1 MKIYW
6 GDKMAS
12 FLKFLNKHKWAIII
26 ITIMIIIFVAMFLLV
41 RSLFFVDETGT
52 LYGNRLDG
60 IEQVKLNEDT
70 LKKMVE
76 GIKKSESVQMV
87 TYRLEGKVLNVSID
101 VTNGTTVKTAKTFVD
116 SILSSLTDKEKSFYD
131 IQVFLTCSQEKESKT
146 YPIIGYKHRTSSE
159 FVW

>member
-1 MKIYW
+1 
-6 GDKMAS
+6 MAS
-12 FLKFLNKHKWAIII
+12 FLKFLKRHKWAIII

-41 RSLFFVDETGT
+41 RSIFFTDDVGT
-52 LYGNRLDG
+52 LYGNRLNG

-76 GIKKSESVQMV
+76 EIKKSESVQMA
-87 TYRLEGKVLNVSID
+87 TYRIEGKVLNVSID
-101 VTNGTTVKTAKTFVD
+101 VANGTPIKTAKTFVGP
-116 SILSSLTDKEKSFYD
+116 ILSSLTDKEKSFYD
-131 IQVFLTCSQEKESKT
+131 IQVFLTCSQESESKT